1 MVATEP
7 VRPDR
12 ERRLATLDRRALPRG
27 GRRRDESDLSDRET
41 IISLLTELMKLR
53 EENALL
59 RGAALTFGALAE
71 RLHKRINPG
80 EP

>member
-1 MVATEP
+1 MATEP
-7 VRPDR
+7 LPPDR
-12 ERRLATLDRRALPRG
+12 ERRVAAQDRRAIPRG

-41 IISLLTELMKLR
+41 IISLLAELMKLR

-71 RLHKRINPG
+71 RLHKRIG
-80 EP
+80 ADKS

>member
-1 MVATEP
+1 M
-7 VRPDR
+7 
-12 ERRLATLDRRALPRG
+12 
-27 GRRRDESDLSDRET
+27 
-41 IISLLTELMKLR
+41 TELMKLR

-59 RGAALTFGALAE
+59 RAAALAFGALAE